1 MIVHLIELLL
11 RSQVTSV
18 LTTPSCVKR
27 ELQISSNTLQIPPQR
42 FIKTLC
48 WCMFFFFVFFFI
60 LNVCTGNYRFQTISC
75 RSQHKKNC
83 VDVFFFIPS
92 LYTSKKI
99 IRVISKFLKMTASKL
114 SCIYTS

>member
-1 MIVHLIELLL
+1 MIVHLIELLI

-48 WCMFFFFVFFFI
+48 WCMFFFCFFFHFKSLYRELQISNNI
-60 LNVCTGNYRFQTISC
+60 LQIPTQ
-75 RSQHKKNC
+75 KNC